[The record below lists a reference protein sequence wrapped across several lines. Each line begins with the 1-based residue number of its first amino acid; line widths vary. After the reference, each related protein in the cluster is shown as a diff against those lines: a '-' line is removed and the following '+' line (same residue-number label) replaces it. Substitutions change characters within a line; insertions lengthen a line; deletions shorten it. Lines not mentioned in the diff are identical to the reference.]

1 MAEQEVSLAPNL
13 TPTASETSPETWL
26 IELHCHTEWS
36 KDCLNS
42 FEQVV
47 AVARRRKL
55 DRIILTDHNTAEGA
69 LQWAQRN
76 PDLFIPGEE
85 IMTTQGELLAW
96 FVKETVPRGLTPQ
109 ETIQRL
115 RDQGAVIGVAHPFDR
130 VRRGAWRMEHL
141 LEIVDLVDTIEVFNA
156 RCFFMGDN
164 LQAADFAKSH
174 HKPGT
179 AGSDAHIPYE
189 YGRAAMRVAPFS
201 DAEGLLDSLVN
212 GEIVAKISPW
222 WVHSRSSLAKYLKR
236 YGLRKRL
243 WEGG

>member
-1 MAEQEVSLAPNL
+1 MSTDKNVKIEKSDQ
-13 TPTASETSPETWL
+13 WL
-26 IELHCHTEWS
+26 IEMHCHTEWS
-36 KDCLNS
+36 KDSLAS
-42 FEQVV
+42 MKQLV
-47 AVARRRKL
+47 AAARRRNI

-69 LQWAQRN
+69 LEWAKRE

-85 IMTTQGELLAW
+85 IMTTKGELLAW
-96 FVKETVPRGLTPQ
+96 FVKESVPRRLTPQ

-130 VRRGAWRMEHL
+130 VRKGAWDEADL

-156 RCFFMGDN
+156 RCFTMQDN
-164 LQAADFAKSH
+164 LRAAEFAQAH

-189 YGRAAMRVAPFS
+189 YGRAMMKVKPFT
-201 DAEGLLDSLVN
+201 DAEGLLDSIIQ

-222 WVHSRSSLAKYLKR
+222 WVHGGSSAAKYLKR
-236 YGLRKRL
+236 FGLRKRL